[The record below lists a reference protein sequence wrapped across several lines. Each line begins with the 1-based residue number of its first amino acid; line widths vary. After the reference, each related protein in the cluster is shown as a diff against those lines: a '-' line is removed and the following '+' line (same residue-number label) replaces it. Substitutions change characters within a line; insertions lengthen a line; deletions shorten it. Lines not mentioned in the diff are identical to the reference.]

1 MDLIKDNGNW
11 SDLNI
16 LIEHRV
22 IKHYSFD
29 FWNTIAYSNPQFKK
43 ERAIYISDFFHLI
56 NKEEEINSAFALIG
70 EEYNL
75 LMENQSIIISPEAL
89 YLKVIKQLNC
99 IKAVDIKKIVEDI
112 EFLFLKYPPIIYAG
126 FLDFLELID
135 SP

>member
-1 MDLIKDNGNW
+1 MDIIKDNGNW

-16 LIEHRV
+16 LIEQRT

-43 ERAIYISDFFHLI
+43 ERVIYLSEYFHLI

-75 LMENQSIIISPEAL
+75 LMENQSSIISP
-89 YLKVIKQLNC
+89 Q
-99 IKAVDIKKIVEDI
+99 
-112 EFLFLKYPPIIYAG
+112 
-126 FLDFLELID
+126 
-135 SP
+135 S